1 MPTASPQ
8 EPALELDF
16 TQEVYELVRDTAPR
30 LFAVVEEYRPGTD
43 DADAVVVA
51 WGLAYE
57 SGVAEVIHVGGGRRW
72 RLASAEGIMRHFR
85 RTEDRT
91 PRLVWLA
98 PPGSDAGAREECAV

>member
-1 MPTASPQ
+1 MPIASPQ
-8 EPALELDF
+8 DPAPEPDF

-57 SGVAEVIHVGGGRRW
+57 SGETEVIRVGGGRRW
-72 RLASAEGIMRHFR
+72 RLASAENVMRHFH

-98 PPGSDAGAREECAV
+98 PTDDDAGAREGCAA